1 MKPILA
7 VLVLANLFGCASYW
21 DRLDPC
27 QTRAELGR
35 PAGYQMPT
43 YCGAGS
49 GGTVYVTRDFRTNNI
64 ITTTRSSK

>member
-1 MKPILA
+1 MNKIIL
-7 VLVLANLFGCASYW
+7 LIISINLTACASYW
-21 DRLDPC
+21 DRLDAC

-35 PAGYQMPT
+35 PAGYQAPS

>member
-1 MKPILA
+1 MKRILM
-7 VLVLANLFGCASYW
+7 VLAITNLTACASYW

-35 PAGYQMPT
+35 PAGYQMPS

-49 GGTVYVTRDFRTNNI
+49 GGTTYVTRDFRTNNI